1 MLSLASERAVVLFSK
16 IRVLVVDY
24 DPLMRTFV
32 TNMLARIGIHQVQ
45 QAADGKAALV
55 ALIKFQPNLVL
66 SDIHME
72 PMSGIEL
79 VKQLRALPNPAV
91 AATRVIMMTADS
103 SKETL
108 SEALPLGIRGY
119 IIKPPTMDAMKTR
132 IEAAMK

>member
-1 MLSLASERAVVLFSK
+1 MIFSK
-16 IRVLVVDY
+16 IRVLVVD
-24 DPLMRTFV
+24 DDALMRTFV
-32 TNMLARIGIHQVQ
+32 SDMLTRIGVSQVQ

-79 VKQLRALPNPAV
+79 VKQIRALPSAAV

-108 SEALPLGIRGY
+108 SAALPLGIRGY

>member
-1 MLSLASERAVVLFSK
+1 MIFSK
-16 IRVLVVDY
+16 IRVLIVD
-24 DPLMRTFV
+24 DDALMRTFV
-32 TNMLARIGIHQVQ
+32 SDMLARMGITQVQ

-55 ALIKFQPNLVL
+55 ALIRFQPNLVL

-79 VKQLRALPNPAV
+79 VKQVRALPNPAL
-91 AATRVIMMTADS
+91 AATRVILMTADS

-119 IIKPPTMDAMKTR
+119 IIKPPTMDAMKAR